1 MYKIG
6 ICDDNI
12 AVGAEIEKYLLECA
26 STENFEDIEIEV
38 FLSGEDLCRA
48 IRNNSNI
55 FHLLF
60 LDIELGDLDGISVG
74 NILRKEM
81 KNEITQVIF
90 ISYTQ
95 EYAMQLF
102 KVRPMD
108 FLIKPITY
116 NKIYDIMQ
124 IYRNLFSEKKMFF
137 EYKKGR
143 NSYQIAQSEIICIK
157 CEGKKIC
164 LVTNR
169 EEIMFY
175 GKMAD
180 VSKQLDSVKFWTI
193 HKSFIIN
200 VDFVFSFGRDEIRMM
215 NGDKLPVSKTYKKEV
230 ANQILR
236 LQSMKRER
244 ENK

>member
-12 AVGAEIEKYLLECA
+12 AVGAEIEKYLLEYA

-124 IYRNLFSEKKMFF
+124 IYRNLFSEKKCFLNIRRVGTVIRSH
-137 EYKKGR
+137 KAR
-143 NSYQIAQSEIICIK
+143 SSV
-157 CEGKKIC
+157 
-164 LVTNR
+164 L
-169 EEIMFY
+169 
-175 GKMAD
+175 
-180 VSKQLDSVKFWTI
+180 SVKAK
-193 HKSFIIN
+193 KS
-200 VDFVFSFGRDEIRMM
+200 V
-215 NGDKLPVSKTYKKEV
+215 L
-230 ANQILR
+230 LR
-236 LQSMKRER
+236 TGKRLCFMG
-244 ENK
+244 KWQM